1 MKFYTNVMRQS
12 LTMTLG
18 SYWEK
23 RLAAAQKRFNRTC
36 ESLERVRKLSA
47 GVHRVKIMAAEG
59 GPVR

>member
-1 MKFYTNVMRQS
+1 MRQS

-36 ESLERVRKLSA
+36 ESLERVRKLPA
-47 GVHRVKIMAAEG
+47 GVHRVKIMVAEG